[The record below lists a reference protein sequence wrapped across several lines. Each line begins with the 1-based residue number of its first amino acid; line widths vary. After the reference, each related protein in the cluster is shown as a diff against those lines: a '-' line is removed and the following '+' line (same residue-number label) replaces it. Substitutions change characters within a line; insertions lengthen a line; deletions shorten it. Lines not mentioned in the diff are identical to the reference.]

1 MKCSLC
7 GYTFN
12 ELEASSGCASC
23 GFSKG
28 CDLVRCPNCGYEAA
42 PEPKWIK
49 RLFNKRRNNI
59 DSTALESPPEPHTRG
74 GRRRRWGGG
83 AFRSPAGPHAAPDA
97 PTDGIVPLTAL
108 ALNGKGEVVRIVTE
122 DRNAL
127 RKLIS
132 IGVLPKTEI
141 VLMHKYPS
149 YVFRIGRSVF
159 TIDEYLASNI
169 YVRTLS

>member
-59 DSTALESPPEPHTRG
+59 DSTALESPP
-74 GRRRRWGGG
+74 
-83 AFRSPAGPHAAPDA
+83 SAAPDA

-149 YVFRIGRSVF
+149 FVFRIGRSVF

>member
-7 GYTFN
+7 GYTFD

-42 PEPKWIK
+42 PDPKWIK
-49 RLFNKRRNNI
+49 RLFKKRRNNI
-59 DSTALESPPEPHTRG
+59 NPMAL
-74 GRRRRWGGG
+74 
-83 AFRSPAGPHAAPDA
+83 RSSSGVNTEPDA
-97 PTDGIVPLTAL
+97 PTNGIVPLTAL
-108 ALNGKGEVVRIVTE
+108 TLNSKGEVVRILTE

-141 VLMHKYPS
+141 VLMHNFPS

-159 TIDEYLASNI
+159 TIDEYLASNV
-169 YVRTLS
+169 YVRAIS